1 MLAAIDP
8 TGGGATSN
16 AQLITLN
23 FQRAVQAVATLAA
36 GSATPTVNAITA
48 SSLSGNA
55 IIQSG
60 SNTTM
65 AVVNQSYNGISTNP
79 NSLIFSATT
88 GATVYGLASNI
99 NISSI
104 ITANVTGTTG
114 ALATNV
120 VVTAISAGN
129 IEPGMAVSS
138 NTLLPWY
145 ITGQVSVTPA
155 STPATVATTFSGT
168 SGQNVITVASAT
180 SIVAGQYI
188 ANATGNTITG
198 IPLGTYVGA
207 FYSNGTAYAGN
218 TTVPLKTF
226 ANVDVSLTANF
237 SANAISF
244 FPAGR
249 TGSYSL
255 SGGTTGST
263 GTVSSMIGY
272 KFSTAQAAT
281 TTAYVN
287 VVSFSTNSCVTALI
301 SNTEAGGWS
310 VSSNS
315 TVADSFSG
323 ANNTA
328 GGALLDLYVQNTNK
342 ASYPYH
348 KIAIRQNPS
357 VAFANVT
364 YATFNYIYFYHGAA
378 ASNGYSDA
386 TFSAFTGPSAIVNQ
400 RTTPTATSGFG
411 YPLAN
416 TGDFPCLLAVTNNYM
431 HIVSNSGVVSMGY
444 RETATWEDSYSDNPP
459 VYNYSVDTRTYTT
472 SKNYP
477 ASSFMW
483 ARSISNTGTF
493 NTAAR
498 YQYAY
503 TAAAAAAQ
511 PNPVSGIQ
519 MNGATAASAIPG
531 SSYAAR
537 QGYTSGPSAPLFYL
551 SSHSDSATYMSFYP
565 PGYDA
570 ANSVFVPSAYPVVMQ
585 LNRPGFYSAGGKANG
600 IFKSLSAG
608 NSTGMTLS
616 YFYTAN
622 ATYNISG
629 TDYYPTL
636 TGGGL
641 DLFLVRKA

>member
-1 MLAAIDP
+1 MLAEIDP

-23 FQRAVQAVATLAA
+23 FMRAIQAVATLGA
-36 GSATPTVNAITA
+36 GAATPTVNAIIA
-48 SSLSGNA
+48 SNTQGNA
-55 IIQSG
+55 IILST
-60 SNTTM
+60 SNTNM
-65 AVVNQSYNGISTNP
+65 AIINP
-79 NSLIFSATT
+79 GSGTPATSIALA
-88 GATVYGLASNI
+88 GATVYGLSGNPT
-99 NISSI
+99 ISSVV
-104 ITANVTGTTG
+104 TANTT
-114 ALATNV
+114 ASIANNTTNV
-120 VVTAISAGN
+120 NVTAISAGN
-129 IEPGMAVSS
+129 IEPGMGLATGTFAP
-138 NTLLPWY
+138 NNY
-145 ITGQVSVTPA
+145 IVAQLTVNATA
-155 STPATVATTFSGT
+155 TPATLSTTFNGT
-168 SGQNVITVASAT
+168 SGQNIITIASNTGIA
-180 SIVAGQYI
+180 AGQYI
-188 ANATGNTITG
+188 ANTLGGAITG
-198 IPLGTYVGA
+198 LPVSTYVGA
-207 FYSNGTAYAGN
+207 FYANGTAYTGN
-218 TTVPLKTF
+218 TTVPLKTY
-226 ANVDVSLTANF
+226 ANVDVSLTASF
-237 SANAISF
+237 SANGIGF
-244 FPAGR
+244 FPAGK
-249 TGSYSL
+249 TGIYQL
-255 SGGTTGST
+255 GVLNVPAAGTMTSG
-263 GTVSSMIGY
+263 VLY
-272 KFSTAQAAT
+272 KFATAQAT

-287 VVSFSTNSCVTALI
+287 AVSFSTNNCVKLI
-301 SNTEAGGWS
+301 SNAEAGGWS

-323 ANNTA
+323 ANTTV

-342 ASYPYH
+342 ASYPFH

-357 VAFANVT
+357 VAFSNAT
-364 YATFNYIYFYHGAA
+364 YATFNYIYIYHGAS

-400 RTTPTATSGFG
+400 RTTPGAASGFG

-431 HIVSNSGVVSMGY
+431 HIVSNTGVVSMGY
-444 RETATWEDSYSDNPP
+444 RETAAWEDAYSDNPP
-459 VYNYSVDTRTYTT
+459 VYNFSVDTRTYTT
-472 SKNYP
+472 SNRYP

-503 TAAAAAAQ
+503 TAAAVAAQ

-519 MNGATAASAIPG
+519 MNGTTAASAVAG
-531 SSYAAR
+531 SMYSAR

-551 SSHSDSATYMSFYP
+551 SAHADNATYMPFYP

-585 LNRPGFYSAGGKANG
+585 LNRPGFYNAGGKANG
-600 IFKSLSAG
+600 IFKSLSSG
-608 NSTGMTLS
+608 NSLGMTLS
-616 YFYTAN
+616 AFYTAN

-636 TGGGL
+636 AGGGL

>member
-23 FQRAVQAVATLAA
+23 FQRAVKAVATLAA
-36 GSATPTVNAITA
+36 GDATPTVNAITA

-55 IIQSG
+55 IIQSI

-65 AVVNQSYNGISTNP
+65 AIVAQVYNGVSTNP
-79 NSLIFSATT
+79 NSLIFTATT

-138 NTLLPWY
+138 NTLMPWY

-155 STPATVATTFSGT
+155 STPATLATTFNGT
-168 SGQNVITVASAT
+168 SGQNTITIAANT
-180 SIVAGQYI
+180 GIAAGQYI

-226 ANVDVSLTANF
+226 ANVDVSLTASF

-244 FPAGR
+244 FTAGR

-255 SGGTTGST
+255 GGGTTGST

-272 KFSTAQAAT
+272 KFATSQATT

-287 VVSFSTNSCVTALI
+287 VVSFSTNNCVALI

-315 TVADSFSG
+315 NILDSFSG
-323 ANNTA
+323 ANNTV

-342 ASYPYH
+342 ASYPFH

-357 VAFANVT
+357 VAFANLT
-364 YATFNYIYFYHGAA
+364 YSTFNYIYFYHGAA

-400 RTTPTATSGFG
+400 RTTPTAISGFG

-493 NTAAR
+493 NNAAR

-503 TAAAAAAQ
+503 TAAAAVAQ
-511 PNPVSGIQ
+511 PNPVSSIQ
-519 MNGATAASAIPG
+519 MNGTTAASAAPG

-551 SSHSDSATYMSFYP
+551 SSHADSATYMAFYP

-600 IFKSLSAG
+600 IFKSLSSG
-608 NSTGMTLS
+608 NSSGMSLS